1 MGQITEINEK
11 GQEYTI
17 MCKCQMNEDFN
28 CPHCNGNMID
38 IEGCYICR
46 ECEFID

>member
-1 MGQITEINEK
+1 MGQITEMNEK
-11 GQEYTI
+11 GQEHTI
-17 MCKCQMNEDFN
+17 MCKCQMKDFT

-46 ECEFID
+46 DCEFID